1 MIKSVIRKTLSVNS
15 YIVAKDKKPIAKPR
29 AAKNSRKI
37 SSSGAKKS
45 PKLGLLIKEGGL
57 LLLAAIAFYLFISL
71 ISFSPNDPG
80 PFQVGGQTPVH
91 NWGGGVG
98 AWVADLMFNVFGKI
112 AYLFIGL
119 IAAAA
124 WRLIDEREFKAEDIT
139 TSSVITLVL
148 GFIFA
153 MVGATTLDNLY
164 IQDPQALPYVSGGM
178 LGDMVN
184 QSLMPKFGV
193 VGSTLIAL
201 GLFLSGITM
210 VTRLSWFALMD
221 WLGGKGFELITL
233 ITSRFSGFKD
243 EIKGAQERKR
253 RTESVSSLRE
263 KMVKKKPPK
272 IAPKIVAPEPS
283 KRVEEEKQIP
293 LFVSET
299 SGGLPPLALLDPVI
313 KSEHGYSKQELE
325 MMSSLLVKKL
335 KDFNIDIT
343 VESVQPGPVITRF
356 EIELAAGIKASQVV
370 GLSRDLARGLS
381 VVSIRVVENIPGKTY
396 MGIEIPNQSREIV
409 YLLESLSSAEFENHK
424 GPLPVALGKD
434 IAGQSVVTELS
445 KAPHLLVA
453 GTTGSG
459 KSVCI
464 NTLIMSLVYSRT
476 PEQVR
481 LIMVDPKMLE
491 LSVYEG
497 IPHLLAPVV
506 TDMRKAANALRWCI
520 GEMDRRFMVMA
531 KLGVRNIAGY
541 NTRVEDAIKKGEPLK
556 DPLFQFD
563 NADPQAE
570 AEDLGSLPYIVV
582 IVDELADLMMITK
595 KKIEEV
601 IIRIAQRARAAGIH
615 LVLATQRPSV
625 DVVTGLIKANV
636 PSRIAFQVSSRTDS
650 RTVLD
655 QMGAEQLL
663 GQGDM
668 LFMPPGTVFPV
679 RVHGAFVSDDEVK
692 NVTKYLRSMG
702 DPVYIDAITEGDPLA
717 DMGVDSGAGGGA
729 PGGQQEETDALY
741 DRAVFFVT
749 KERKASISAVQRY
762 LRVGYNRAARMIE
775 TMEEQGVVGPLE
787 HGKRDILVPPPVEV
801 D

>member
-1 MIKSVIRKTLSVNS
+1 MAKQNKT
-15 YIVAKDKKPIAKPR
+15 
-29 AAKNSRKI
+29 
-37 SSSGAKKS
+37 SSKTVSKKS
-45 PKLGLLIKEGGL
+45 QTTAAETAGRKAPRLGTILKEGGL
-57 LLLAAIAFYLFISL
+57 LLLAAIAFYLFICL
-71 ISFSPNDPG
+71 ISFSPEDPG
-80 PFQVGGQTPVH
+80 PFQLGGRTPVE

-98 AWVADLMFNVFGKI
+98 AWIADLMFNVFGKM
-112 AYLFIGL
+112 AYLFIVL
-119 IAAAA
+119 IGAAA
-124 WRLIDEREFKAEDIT
+124 WHLIDEGEINAENIGIA
-139 TSSVITLVL
+139 SFVSPVL
-148 GFIFA
+148 GFLFA

-164 IQDPQALPYVSGGM
+164 IQDPATLPYVSGGM
-178 LGDMVN
+178 LGDLCN
-184 QSLMPKFGV
+184 QMLLPRFGA
-193 VGSTLIAL
+193 VGTTLIAL
-201 GLFLSGITM
+201 GLFLSGVTL

-221 WLGGKGFELITL
+221 WLGEKGFMLID
-233 ITSRFSGFKD
+233 RVAGHFSGYRDKVR
-243 EIKGAQERKR
+243 GAAERKR
-253 RTESVSSLRE
+253 RTESVSQLRE
-263 KMVKKKPPK
+263 KIVGKKPPK
-272 IAPKIVAPEPS
+272 ITPKISVPKPS

-293 LFVSET
+293 LFVAET
-299 SGGLPPLALLDPVI
+299 TGGLPPLAILDPVK
-313 KSEHGYSKQELE
+313 KSGRGYTKQDLE

-335 KDFNIDIT
+335 KDFNIDIS
-343 VESVQPGPVITRF
+343 VETVQPGPVITRF
-356 EIELAAGIKASQVV
+356 EIELAPGIKASQVV
-370 GLSRDLARGLS
+370 GLARDLARALS
-381 VVSIRVVENIPGKTY
+381 VVSIRVVENIPGKPF

-409 YLLESLSSAEFENHK
+409 YLLEALSSDVYEKHK
-424 GPLPVALGKD
+424 GPLPIALGKD
-434 IAGQSVVTELS
+434 IAGAPIVAELS
-445 KAPHLLVA
+445 KTPHLLVA

-520 GEMDRRFMVMA
+520 AEMDRRFLLMA
-531 KLGVRNIAGY
+531 NLGVRNISGY
-541 NTRVEDAIKKGEPLK
+541 NSKVEAAIRAGKPLK
-556 DPLFQFD
+556 DPLFEPSE
-563 NADPQAE
+563 ASPGTE
-570 AEDLGSLPYIVV
+570 AEDLNTLPYIVV
-582 IVDELADLMMITK
+582 IVDELADLMMITR

-636 PSRIAFQVSSRTDS
+636 PSRIAFQVSSRADS

-668 LFMPPGTVFPV
+668 LFMPPGTAYPQ

-692 NVTKYLRSMG
+692 RVVENLRKMG
-702 DPVYIDAITEGDPLA
+702 EPVYIDAITEGDPA
-717 DMGVDSGAGGGA
+717 AEFGDGGGAGGG
-729 PGGQQEETDALY
+729 QEDEGDALY

-787 HGKRDILVPPPVEV
+787 HGKREILAPPPPE
-801 D
+801 

>member
-1 MIKSVIRKTLSVNS
+1 MGMI
-15 YIVAKDKKPIAKPR
+15 
-29 AAKNSRKI
+29 
-37 SSSGAKKS
+37 
-45 PKLGLLIKEGGL
+45 IKEGGL
-57 LLLAAIAFYLFISL
+57 LILGAIAFYLFICL
-71 ISFSPNDPG
+71 ISFSPTDPG
-80 PFQVGGQTPVH
+80 PFQVGGQVPVQ

-98 AWVADLMFNVFGKI
+98 AWIADMMFNVFGKM
-112 AYLFIGL
+112 AYLFIIL

-124 WRLIDEREFKAEDIT
+124 WHLIDEGEIQPESIT
-139 TSSVITLVL
+139 VSSFITPIM

-153 MVGATTLDNLY
+153 MLGATMLDNLY
-164 IQDPQALPYVSGGM
+164 IQDPQSLPYVSGGI
-178 LGDMVN
+178 LGDISN
-184 QSLMPKFGV
+184 QIILPKFGA
-193 VGSTLIAL
+193 VGTTLIAL
-201 GLFLSGITM
+201 SLFLSGVTL
-210 VTRLSWFALMD
+210 VTRLSWFLLMD
-221 WLGGKGFELITL
+221 WLGEKGFSLIKKFTA
-233 ITSRFSGFKD
+233 RFGGIKD
-243 EIKGAQERKR
+243 EMKGAIERKR
-253 RTESVSSLRE
+253 RTESVASLRQKMTE
-263 KMVKKKPPK
+263 KKAPK
-272 IAPKIVAPEPS
+272 IAPKISIPKLS
-283 KRVEEEKQIP
+283 KRVDDEKQMP
-293 LFVSET
+293 LFVSKTKGE
-299 SGGLPPLALLDPVI
+299 LPPLALLDPVQ
-313 KSEHGYSKQELE
+313 KSDRGYSRQELE

-343 VESVQPGPVITRF
+343 VETVQPGPVITRF
-356 EIELAAGIKASQVV
+356 EIELAAGIKASHVV
-370 GLSRDLARGLS
+370 GLSRDLARALS
-381 VVSIRVVENIPGKTY
+381 VVSIRVVENIPGKPF

-409 YLLESLSSAEFENHK
+409 YLLDSLSSDEFEKQK

-434 IAGQSVVTELS
+434 IAGAPVVTELS
-445 KAPHLLVA
+445 KTPHLLVA

-464 NTLIMSLVYSRT
+464 NTLIMSLVYSRS

-481 LIMVDPKMLE
+481 IIMVDPKMLE

-506 TDMRKAANALRWCI
+506 TDMRKAANALQWCI
-520 GEMDRRFMVMA
+520 AEMDRRFMVMA

-541 NTRVEDAIKKGEPLK
+541 NTKVEAGIKAGEPIK
-556 DPLFQFD
+556 DPLFEL
-563 NADPQAE
+563 NASNPDAE
-570 AEDLGSLPYIVV
+570 ADDLPVLPYIVV

-636 PSRIAFQVSSRTDS
+636 PSRIAFQVSSRADS

-668 LFMPPGTVFPV
+668 LYMPPGTSHPQ
-679 RVHGAFVSDDEVK
+679 RVHGAFVSDEEVK
-692 NVTKYLRSMG
+692 KVTQHLRNMG
-702 DPVYIDAITEGDPLA
+702 KPVYIEAITDGDSAA
-717 DMGVDSGAGGGA
+717 DFSGGGGS
-729 PGGQQEETDALY
+729 GGNGGEGEESDALY

-787 HGKRDILVPPPVEV
+787 HGKREIMAPPPVENE
-801 D
+801 

>member
-1 MIKSVIRKTLSVNS
+1 
-15 YIVAKDKKPIAKPR
+15 VAKDKKPIAKPR
-29 AAKNSRKI
+29 ST
-37 SSSGAKKS
+37 SKS
-45 PKLGLLIKEGGL
+45 PKAGVSGSKLAPKLGMLIKEGAL
-57 LLLAAIAFYLFISL
+57 LILGAIAFYLFICL
-71 ISFSPNDPG
+71 ISFSPDDPG
-80 PFQVGGQTPVH
+80 PFQVGGQIPVA

-98 AWVADLMFNVFGKI
+98 AWIADLMFNVFGKI

-124 WRLIDEREFKAEDIT
+124 WRLIDEREIKAEDIKP
-139 TSSVITLVL
+139 SAILSLVL
-148 GFIFA
+148 GFVFSMI
-153 MVGATTLDNLY
+153 GATTLDNVY
-164 IQDPQALPYVSGGM
+164 IQDPLSLPYVSGGI
-178 LGDMVN
+178 LGDTIN

-193 VGSTLIAL
+193 VGATLIAL
-201 GLFLSGITM
+201 SLFLSGITM

-221 WLGGKGFELITL
+221 WLGEQGFTVFEKIGV
-233 ITSRFSGFKD
+233 RMSGVKD

-253 RTESVSSLRE
+253 RTQSVTSLRE
-263 KMVKKKPPK
+263 KMVKQKPPK
-272 IAPKIVAPEPS
+272 IAPKIPAPKLS

-293 LFVSET
+293 LFASES
-299 SGGLPPLALLDPVI
+299 SGDLPPLALLDPVL
-313 KSEHGYSKQELE
+313 KSDRGYSQQELK

-343 VESVQPGPVITRF
+343 VETVQPGPVITRF
-356 EIELAAGIKASQVV
+356 EIELAPGIKASHVV
-370 GLSRDLARGLS
+370 GLSRDLARALS
-381 VVSIRVVENIPGKTY
+381 VVSIRVVENIPGKPY

-409 YLLESLSSAEFENHK
+409 YLTESLSSAEFENHK
-424 GPLPVALGKD
+424 GALPIALGKD
-434 IAGQSVVTELS
+434 IAGQSIVTELT
-445 KAPHLLVA
+445 KTPHLLVA

-464 NTLIMSLVYSRT
+464 NTLIMSLVYSRS
-476 PEQVR
+476 PKQVR

-520 GEMDRRFMVMA
+520 VEMDRRFMLMA
-531 KLGVRNIAGY
+531 KLGVRNISGY
-541 NTRVEDAIKKGEPLK
+541 NTKVEEAIKKGEPIK

-563 NADPQAE
+563 GANPDIE
-570 AEDLGSLPYIVV
+570 AEDLDSLPYIVV

-636 PSRIAFQVSSRTDS
+636 PSRIAFQVSSRADS

-668 LFMPPGTVFPV
+668 LFMPPGTAYPM

-692 NVTKYLRSMG
+692 NVTAHLRSMG
-702 DPVYIDAITEGDPLA
+702 EPVYIDAITEGDPLA
-717 DMGVDSGAGGGA
+717 EMGADGNGGGA
-729 PGGQQEETDALY
+729 AGGREDETDALY

-787 HGKRDILVPPPVEV
+787 HGKRDIMAPPPVE
-801 D
+801 

>member
-1 MIKSVIRKTLSVNS
+1 
-15 YIVAKDKKPIAKPR
+15 VAKDKRISVKTRTKKSKPG
-29 AAKNSRKI
+29 
-37 SSSGAKKS
+37 SSGTDANKS
-45 PKLGLLIKEGGL
+45 PKISLIIKEGGL
-57 LLLAAIAFYLFISL
+57 LILGAIAFYLFICL
-71 ISFSPNDPG
+71 ISFSPEDPG
-80 PFQVGGQTPVH
+80 PFHVGGQIPVQ
-91 NWGGGVG
+91 NWGGGFG
-98 AWVADLMFNVFGKI
+98 AWIADMMFNVFGKM
-112 AYLFIGL
+112 AYLFIVL

-124 WRLIDEREFKAEDIT
+124 WRLIDERETTARNIT
-139 TSSVITLVL
+139 ASSFITPIL

-164 IQDPQALPYVSGGM
+164 IQDPQSLPYVSGGM
-178 LGDMVN
+178 LGDISN
-184 QSLMPKFGV
+184 QIILPKFGA
-193 VGSTLIAL
+193 VGATLIAL
-201 GLFLSGITM
+201 SLFLSGVTL
-210 VTRLSWFALMD
+210 VTRLSWFSLMD
-221 WLGGKGFELITL
+221 WLGEKGFILIDK
-233 ITSRFSGFKD
+233 ISARFSGMKD
-243 EIKGAQERKR
+243 KIKGEAERKR
-253 RTESVSSLRE
+253 RTESVASLRE
-263 KMVKKKPPK
+263 KISKKKPPK
-272 IAPKIVAPEPS
+272 IAPKISLPKLS
-283 KRVEEEKQIP
+283 KRVDDEKQMP

-299 SGGLPPLALLDPVI
+299 KGELPPLALLDPVQ
-313 KSEHGYSKQELE
+313 KSEHGYSRQELE

-335 KDFNIDIT
+335 KDFNIEIT
-343 VESVQPGPVITRF
+343 VETVQPGPVITRF
-356 EIELAAGIKASQVV
+356 EIELAPGIKASHVV
-370 GLSRDLARGLS
+370 GLSRDLARALS
-381 VVSIRVVENIPGKTY
+381 VVSIRVVENIPGKPF

-409 YLLESLSSAEFENHK
+409 YLLESLSSDEFEKQK
-424 GPLPVALGKD
+424 GPLPIALGKD
-434 IAGQSVVTELS
+434 IAGAPVVTELS
-445 KAPHLLVA
+445 KTPHLLVA

-476 PEQVR
+476 PDQVR

-520 GEMDRRFMVMA
+520 GEMDRRFLVMA
-531 KLGVRNIAGY
+531 RLGVRNIAGY
-541 NTRVEDAIKKGEPLK
+541 NAKVEAGIKKGEPIK
-556 DPLFQFD
+556 NPLFEM
-563 NADPQAE
+563 NAANPDAV
-570 AEDLGSLPYIVV
+570 ADDLPVLPYIVV

-636 PSRIAFQVSSRTDS
+636 PSRIAFQVSSRADS

-668 LFMPPGTVFPV
+668 LYMPPGTSHPQ
-679 RVHGAFVSDDEVK
+679 RVHGAFVSDEEVK
-692 NVTKYLRSMG
+692 QVTAHLRKMG
-702 DPVYIDAITEGDPLA
+702 APVYIDAITDGDPVA
-717 DMGVDSGAGGGA
+717 DFAAEGGGGN
-729 PGGQQEETDALY
+729 GGQDEEADALY

-787 HGKRDILVPPPVEV
+787 HGKREIMAPPPPAE

>member
-1 MIKSVIRKTLSVNS
+1 MLI
-15 YIVAKDKKPIAKPR
+15 
-29 AAKNSRKI
+29 
-37 SSSGAKKS
+37 
-45 PKLGLLIKEGGL
+45 LG
-57 LLLAAIAFYLFISL
+57 AIAFYLFICL

-80 PFQVGGQTPVH
+80 PFQVGGQIPVA

-98 AWVADLMFNVFGKI
+98 AWIADLMFNVFGKI

-124 WRLIDEREFKAEDIT
+124 WRLIDERELKVEDINA
-139 TSSVITLVL
+139 SSIISLVL
-148 GFIFA
+148 GFVFA

-164 IQDPQALPYVSGGM
+164 IQDPVSLPYVSGGM

-210 VTRLSWFALMD
+210 VTRLSWFSLMD
-221 WLGGKGFELITL
+221 WLGEKGFALVAL
-233 ITSRFSGFKD
+233 LGSKMSGFKD

-253 RTESVSSLRE
+253 RTQSVTTLRE

-272 IAPKIVAPEPS
+272 ITPKITAPKLS

-299 SGGLPPLALLDPVI
+299 SGDLPPLALLDPVL
-313 KSEHGYSKQELE
+313 KSERGYSQQELE
-325 MMSSLLVKKL
+325 MMSSLLIKKL

-343 VESVQPGPVITRF
+343 VETVQPGPVITRF

-370 GLSRDLARGLS
+370 GLSRDLARALS
-381 VVSIRVVENIPGKTY
+381 VISIRVVENIPGKPY

-424 GPLPVALGKD
+424 GPLPIALGKD
-434 IAGQSVVTELS
+434 IAGESIVTELS
-445 KAPHLLVA
+445 KTPHLLVA

-476 PEQVR
+476 PKQVR

-520 GEMDRRFMVMA
+520 VEMDRRFMLMA
-531 KLGVRNIAGY
+531 KLGVRNISGY
-541 NTRVEDAIKKGEPLK
+541 NNKVEEAISRGEPIK

-563 NADPQAE
+563 GANPDVE
-570 AEDLGSLPYIVV
+570 AEDLDTLPFIVV

-636 PSRIAFQVSSRTDS
+636 PSRIAFQVSSRADS

-668 LFMPPGTVFPV
+668 LFMPPGTAYPM

-692 NVTKYLRSMG
+692 HVTKHLRSMG
-702 DPVYIDAITEGDPLA
+702 APVYIDAITEGDPLA
-717 DMGVDSGAGGGA
+717 EMGGDAGAAGGPAGA
-729 PGGQQEETDALY
+729 QGEEGDALY

-787 HGKRDILVPPPVEV
+787 HGKREINAPPPVEI

>member
-1 MIKSVIRKTLSVNS
+1 MAN
-15 YIVAKDKKPIAKPR
+15 DKKTKPKTRAKRTKPTVSNTNQRNTPR
-29 AAKNSRKI
+29 VSM
-37 SSSGAKKS
+37 
-45 PKLGLLIKEGGL
+45 LIKEGGL
-57 LLLAAIAFYLFISL
+57 LILGAIAFYLFISL
-71 ISFSPNDPG
+71 ISFSPEDPG
-80 PFQVGGQTPVH
+80 PFQVGGHIPVQ

-98 AWVADLMFNVFGKI
+98 AWLADFMFNVFGKM
-112 AYLFIGL
+112 AYLFIVL

-124 WRLIDEREFKAEDIT
+124 WHLIDEGEIKGEDISA
-139 TSSVITLVL
+139 SSFISPVL

-153 MVGATTLDNLY
+153 MIGATMLDNLY
-164 IQDPQALPYVSGGM
+164 IQDPLSLPYVSGGM
-178 LGDMVN
+178 LGDICN
-184 QSLMPKFGV
+184 QFILPKFGA
-193 VGSTLIAL
+193 VGTTLIAL
-201 GLFLSGITM
+201 ALFLSGVTL
-210 VTRLSWFALMD
+210 VTRLSWFSLMD
-221 WLGGKGFELITL
+221 WLGEKGYMLINKL
-233 ITSRFSGFKD
+233 GARFGGLKD
-243 EIKGAQERKR
+243 EIKGAAERKR
-253 RTESVSSLRE
+253 RTESVASLRE
-263 KMVKKKPPK
+263 KIAKKSPPK
-272 IAPKIVAPEPS
+272 IAPRISVPKLS

-299 SGGLPPLALLDPVI
+299 SGGLPPLALLDPI
-313 KSEHGYSKQELE
+313 QKTGKGYSQQELE

-343 VESVQPGPVITRF
+343 VETVQPGPVITRF
-356 EIELAAGIKASQVV
+356 EIELAPGIKASHVV
-370 GLSRDLARGLS
+370 GLARDLARALS
-381 VVSIRVVENIPGKTY
+381 VVSIRVVENIPGKPY

-409 YLLESLSSAEFENHK
+409 YLLDSLSSQEFEKQK
-424 GPLPVALGKD
+424 GPLPIALGKD
-434 IAGQSVVTELS
+434 IAGASVVTELS
-445 KAPHLLVA
+445 KTPHLLVA

-464 NTLIMSLVYSRT
+464 NTLIMSLVYCRT
-476 PEQVR
+476 PDQVR

-520 GEMDRRFMVMA
+520 AEMDRRFMVMA

-541 NTRVEDAIKKGEPLK
+541 NTKVEAGIEKGEPLK
-556 DPLFQFD
+556 DPLFEMD
-563 NADPQAE
+563 ASNPDAL
-570 AEDLGSLPYIVV
+570 AEDLPVLPYIVV

-636 PSRIAFQVSSRTDS
+636 PSRIAFQVSSRADS

-668 LFMPPGTVFPV
+668 LYMPPGTSHPQ

-692 NVTKYLRSMG
+692 NVTEHLRNMG
-702 DPVYIDAITEGDPLA
+702 APVYIEAITEGEA
-717 DMGVDSGAGGGA
+717 SAEFGAEGGSGN
-729 PGGQQEETDALY
+729 GGQDQEADALY

-787 HGKRDILVPPPVEV
+787 HGKREIMAPPPVGDE
-801 D
+801 